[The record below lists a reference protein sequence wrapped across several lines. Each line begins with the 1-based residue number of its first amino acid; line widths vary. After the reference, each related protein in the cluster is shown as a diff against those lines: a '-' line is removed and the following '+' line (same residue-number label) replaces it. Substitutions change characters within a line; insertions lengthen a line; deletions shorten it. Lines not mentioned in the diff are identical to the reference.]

1 MNEKQEKP
9 KLSWEPMAAF
19 ACFAGSVVS
28 LALGFALTTEWVL
41 NAERHPVLHAVGLTF
56 LIIGIPILILGGHCL
71 DLMERKVKKSRPQL
85 NAHGNGGTKQLHVG
99 VVFVGSLLVLVVA
112 STKLNAQQVTAVES
126 GDPPRNTT
134 ELNREKSRDVR
145 IVSAPLPNLGG
156 QKRLLFQHVDVQ
168 NRELPKSDIQVR
180 TTYTNDSNNA
190 LNISASAR
198 LGDVSQAISEDPP
211 TAPSQLKWQYGG
223 FIDLGY
229 ILDFNHPANRLFR
242 SRGTTFHVD
251 RAHLNMAG
259 VYARKKAT
267 EESRWGVE
275 LTPHAGR
282 DSEVFGFSATAP
294 NIAGFNFLRHLGPT
308 NVSYLAPVG
317 KGLALQAGIFTSLI
331 GYDSLY
337 AKDNFNYTRPWGAD
351 FTPYLMMGVNGS
363 YPISEKLTG
372 SFFVVNGYW
381 HLARANNVPSS
392 GGQLAYK
399 INPRV
404 TLKQTALLGPHQTNK
419 SFKFWRFLSDTI
431 VERKV
436 EQVTFA
442 FEYTASWERVDAPG
456 SPRALMMS
464 SQFPVRWTLNKH
476 WAVAVR
482 PEVFWD
488 RDGRWTLA
496 RQTVKALTSTL
507 EYRIPYQWSNTILR
521 LEHRWDGSR
530 GKDGGFFRGREVA
543 PGVVGLTPSQ
553 HLLIF
558 ALMFTVDR

>member
-1 MNEKQEKP
+1 MNETRLKP
-9 KLSWEPMAAF
+9 KPATWEPVAAF
-19 ACFAGSVVS
+19 ACFAGSILS
-28 LALGFALTTEWVL
+28 LALGFAFTTDWL
-41 NAERHPVLHAVGLTF
+41 INAVRHPVLHAVGITL
-56 LIIGIPILILGGHCL
+56 LIIGIPLLILGGHCL
-71 DLMERKVKKSRPQL
+71 DLMERRTKKSRSQL
-85 NAHGNGGTKQLHVG
+85 DAHENCRTKPLHV
-99 VVFVGSLLVLVVA
+99 VVMLVGSLLLLHVA
-112 STKLNAQQVTAVES
+112 STKLGAQQATAVER
-126 GDPPRNTT
+126 G
-134 ELNREKSRDVR
+134 
-145 IVSAPLPNLGG
+145 
-156 QKRLLFQHVDVQ
+156 
-168 NRELPKSDIQVR
+168 
-180 TTYTNDSNNA
+180 DSNNS
-190 LNISASAR
+190 LNTSAQAR
-198 LGDVSQAISEDPP
+198 FGDVSQAVSEDPQSP
-211 TAPSQLKWQYGG
+211 PSQLEWQYAG

-229 ILDFNHPANRLFR
+229 LLDFNHPQNRLFR
-242 SRGTTFHVD
+242 SRGTTFQVD
-251 RAHLNMAG
+251 RVHVNMAA

-267 EESRWGVE
+267 EGSRWGIE
-275 LTPHAGR
+275 LTAHAGR

-294 NIAGFNFLRHLGPT
+294 NIGGFKFLRHLGPT

-372 SFFVVNGYW
+372 SFFLINGYW

-404 TLKQTALLGPHQTNK
+404 TLKQTALLGPHQANK
-419 SFKFWRFLSDTI
+419 SFKFWRFLADTI

-436 EQVTFA
+436 ERVTFA

-456 SPRALMMS
+456 NPRAFMMS
-464 SQFPVRWTLNKH
+464 SQFPVRWTLNKD

-507 EYRIPYQWSNTILR
+507 EYRIPYQWSNTTLR
-521 LEHRWDGSR
+521 LEHRWDDSR
-530 GKDGGFFRGREVA
+530 GRDGGFFRGREVA

-553 HLLIF
+553 HLLVF
-558 ALMFTVDR
+558 GLMFTVDR